1 MAITVS
7 DGKRTG
13 TINVTISVTGV
24 DEKPETDDPVTTKDS
39 TPTNNAPVFTAGE
52 STTRSVAENTGA
64 GVDIGSAVSATDV
77 DGHTLTYSLGGTDA
91 SSFSIDS
98 TTGQLRT
105 SAALDYEKKTSYS
118 ITITVSDGSL
128 TDTIAVTI
136 TVTDIDEN
144 STPVFTDGDSATRSI
159 AENTG
164 SGVDI
169 GTVVSATDADND
181 TLAYSLGGTDA
192 SSFSIDSTSG
202 QLRTSVALDYEKKTS
217 YLVTITVSDGNGGSD
232 SISVTVNIT
241 DVDEAPSNTAPVFAD
256 DSATRS
262 IAENTGAGVD
272 IGSAVSATDA
282 DNDTLTY
289 SLGGTDAI
297 SFSIDSTSGQLRT
310 SAALDYET
318 KTSYSVTISVS
329 DGKGGTDTITV
340 TVNITDIDE
349 TPANT
354 APVFAD
360 DNAIR
365 SIAENTGA
373 GVDIGSAVSA
383 TDADNDTLTYSL
395 GGTDAISFSIDSTS
409 GQLRTSAAL
418 DYETKTSYSVTIS
431 VSDGKGGTDTI
442 TVTVNI
448 TDIDGDTRE
457 YRACV
462 YSR

>member
-1 MAITVS
+1 M
-7 DGKRTG
+7 RM
-13 TINVTISVTGV
+13 
-24 DEKPETDDPVTTKDS
+24 DD
-39 TPTNNAPVFTAGE
+39 
-52 STTRSVAENTGA
+52 
-64 GVDIGSAVSATDV
+64 
-77 DGHTLTYSLGGTDA
+77 TLIYTLEWHGCRHA
-91 SSFSIDS
+91 FSIDS

-118 ITITVSDGSL
+118 VTITVSDGSL

-169 GTVVSATDADND
+169 
-181 TLAYSLGGTDA
+181 
-192 SSFSIDSTSG
+192 ST
-202 QLRTSVALDYEKKTS
+202 
-217 YLVTITVSDGNGGSD
+217 
-232 SISVTVNIT
+232 
-241 DVDEAPSNTAPVFAD
+241 
-256 DSATRS
+256 
-262 IAENTGAGVD
+262 
-272 IGSAVSATDA
+272 AVSATDA
-282 DNDTLTY
+282 DNDTLEY
-289 SLGGTDAI
+289 SLGGTDAS

-349 TPANT
+349 TPANN
-354 APVFAD
+354 APVFATD
-360 DNAIR
+360 
-365 SIAENTGA
+365 SSTTLTVAENTGS
-373 GVDIGSAVSA
+373 GVDIDSAVSA

-395 GGTDAISFSIDSTS
+395 GGTDAISFSIDSRT

-418 DYETKTSYSVTIS
+418 DYETKTSYSVTIT

-448 TDIDGDTRE
+448 TDIDETPANNAPVFATDSTTLTVAENTGSGVDIGSAVSATDDDNDTLE
-457 YRACV
+457 YSLGGTDASSFSIDSTNGQLRTSAALDYETKTT
-462 YSR
+462 YSVTITVSDGKGGTDTITVTVNITDIDETPANTAPAFADDSATRSIAENTGAGVNIAV